1 MEKFEE
7 LGILHTEV
15 NNMVCNLEEEGI
27 DISKLVVVV
36 RYENQTVTYNGL
48 GD

>member
-27 DISKLVVVV
+27 DTSQLVVVV